1 MSKKTLIILVLFLIG
16 CNKPTSLDMN
26 KELIDVDRAFS
37 ALSKEKGMN
46 HAFLSYVAEDGVM
59 LSPNKMPVVGKNKI
73 GDLFKS
79 DDSKTVFTWNPLY
92 AEVAKSG
99 DLGYTYGTYEILE
112 GESRQKGT
120 YVSVWKK
127 DTTWEWKF
135 VLDSGNKGLGDQ

>member
-1 MSKKTLIILVLFLIG
+1 MTKKSLIILVLLLIG
-16 CNKPTSLDMN
+16 CNKPVSIDMN
-26 KELIDVDRAFS
+26 KELMAVDMAFS
-37 ALSKEKGMN
+37 TLSKEKGMN
-46 HAFLSYVAEDGVM
+46 HAFLFYVADDGVM

-73 GDLFKS
+73 GDLFQS

-99 DLGYTYGTYEILE
+99 DLGYTYGIYEILE

-127 DTTWEWKF
+127 DTTGEWKF
-135 VLDSGNKGLGDQ
+135 VLDSGNKGLDDQ

>member
-73 GDLFKS
+73 GDLFQS

-99 DLGYTYGTYEILE
+99 DLGYTYGIYEILE

-127 DTTWEWKF
+127 DTTGEWKF

>member
-1 MSKKTLIILVLFLIG
+1 M
-16 CNKPTSLDMN
+16 SLDMN
-26 KELIDVDRAFS
+26 KELIAADKAFS

-73 GDLFKS
+73 EALFQS
-79 DDSKTVFTWNPLY
+79 DDSKLVFTWNPLH
-92 AEVAKSG
+92 ADVAKSG

-112 GESRQKGT
+112 GASIQKGT

-127 DTTWEWKF
+127 DATGEWKF
-135 VLDSGNKGLGDQ
+135 VLDSGNEGLGDQ